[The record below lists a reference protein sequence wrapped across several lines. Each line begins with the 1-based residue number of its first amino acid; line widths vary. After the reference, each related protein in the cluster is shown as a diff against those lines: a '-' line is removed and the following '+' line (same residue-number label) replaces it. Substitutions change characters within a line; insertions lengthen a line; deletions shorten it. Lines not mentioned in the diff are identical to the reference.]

1 MKKNF
6 LPLFGIALGF
16 GLVIWS
22 IAQSGP
28 LAAFVDVPSI
38 IITVFGSFAAVLI
51 SYPLKALKNVPALL
65 KQLVL
70 SPTEN
75 RINIITT
82 FSELSKKVRR
92 NGILSIEDDISEF
105 DNEVLVHGLQMV
117 VDGNDGENIR
127 EMLELELDQIENR
140 HSMGQDLFNKWG
152 EYAPAFGMI
161 GTLIGLIVML
171 GELDDPSTIG
181 TGMAT
186 ALLTTFYGSMLS
198 NLVFLPIATNLKA
211 QTEEE
216 LTTNE
221 MIIEGVLAL
230 QEGQNPRLI
239 QQKLTSFLTTEER
252 KAFEEEEQASALEL
266 GRQEG

>member
-6 LPLFGIALGF
+6 LPLFGILLGF

-22 IAQSGP
+22 ISQSGP

-70 SPTEN
+70 SPKQD
-75 RINIITT
+75 RIGLISAI
-82 FSELSKKVRR
+82 SDLSKKVRR
-92 NGILSIEDDISEF
+92 NGILSIEDDINEF

-117 VDGNDGENIR
+117 VDGNDGESIR
-127 EMLELELDQIENR
+127 EILELELEQIENR
-140 HSMGQDLFNKWG
+140 HSIGHSLFSKWG

-171 GELDDPSTIG
+171 GELEDPSTIG

-186 ALLTTFYGSMLS
+186 ALLTTFYGTMLA
-198 NLVFLPIATNLKA
+198 NLVLLPIATNLKA

-216 LTTNE
+216 VTTSE

-230 QEGQNPRLI
+230 QEGQNPRII

-252 KAFEEEEQASALEL
+252 KALEEEEQASVLEL